1 MGTGHG
7 RRSRGKV
14 AVWIIVSLGVGL
26 YFLYDSARDFF
37 GYQFGTPTTATIIR
51 CNTAQRGHSTGCT
64 ATWSIDGQS
73 HTGPIV
79 GGFTPENGGGF
90 AIQHVHVSGGTAYP
104 GPSLGIV
111 SLLFGG
117 FFVLLGLVW
126 LWGVLGRRSDP

>member
-1 MGTGHG
+1 
-7 RRSRGKV
+7 V

-37 GYQFGTPTTATIIR
+37 GYQFGTPTTATIIS

-79 GGFTPENGGGF
+79 GGFTPEKGGGF

-126 LWGVLGRRSDP
+126 LWSVLHRRSDP